1 MKILK
6 IKIRFPIFVFKVITM
21 NKVFIFAAFV
31 LTMASC
37 QKEVIVPQQETAGME
52 LRDEATT
59 PTSVVPP
66 TVTTTTT
73 STPTDPSVPTED
85 PGDITD
91 PMRKKDKKDS

>member
-1 MKILK
+1 
-6 IKIRFPIFVFKVITM
+6 M

-37 QKEVIVPQQETAGME
+37 QKEVIVPQQDTAEMI
-52 LRDEATT
+52 LKDESTT
-59 PTSVVPP
+59 PTPVVTPI
-66 TVTTTTT
+66 VTTTTT
-73 STPTDPSVPTED
+73 TSPTDPVVPTED

>member
-6 IKIRFPIFVFKVITM
+6 IKIRFPIFVFKVTTM

-37 QKEVIVPQQETAGME
+37 QKEVIIPQQDTAGME
-52 LRDEATT
+52 LKDEATT

-73 STPTDPSVPTED
+73 TSPTDPVVPTED

>member
-73 STPTDPSVPTED
+73 TTTTDPTVPTED

>member
-73 STPTDPSVPTED
+73 TSPTDPTVPTED

>member
-1 MKILK
+1 MKILIFK
-6 IKIRFPIFVFKVITM
+6 NRFPIFVCKVYKM

-73 STPTDPSVPTED
+73 TSPTDPTVPTED

>member
-1 MKILK
+1 MN
-6 IKIRFPIFVFKVITM
+6 KVVIM

-37 QKEVIVPQQETAGME
+37 QKEVIVPQQDTAGME
-52 LRDEATT
+52 LKDEAIT

-66 TVTTTTT
+66 SVTTTTT
-73 STPTDPSVPTED
+73 TTPTDPTVPTED